1 MVVHKIDVLYNE
13 TWRVKERVE
22 SCNSLVLPIDPATS
36 SDSQIQIKV
45 SFSGIPKKW
54 GSRPETRPWNSESL
68 KK

>member
-54 GSRPETRPWNSESL
+54 GSRP
-68 KK
+68 